1 MKARDSGFKGLRGFG
16 LVRPGRGLKSEKTL
30 GGLSASAVKSGLTA
44 ETQRR
49 GEGLV
54 LGLGLR
60 LGLGGRGLIYL
71 PIFFHSPLPTF
82 RQAICRPIQRW
93 MEGVFRYFYS
103 IVGMEKVKKVVDY
116 YVLIKST
123 TFPERLLVGHGQI
136 VR

>member
-1 MKARDSGFKGLRGFG
+1 MKARGSGIQGLRGFG
-16 LVRPGRGLKSEKTL
+16 LVRPRKGLKSEKTL

-54 LGLGLR
+54 VGLGLR

-71 PIFFHSPLPTF
+71 PIFLQLPLPIFDPATY
-82 RQAICRPIQRW
+82 RRIRRW
-93 MEGVFRYFYS
+93 MGGVFRELCPE
-103 IVGMEKVKKVVDY
+103 VGMEKVEKIVDLQY
-116 YVLIKST
+116 LIKIHK
-123 TFPERLLVGHGQI
+123 FPERLLVGHGQI